1 MKRTL
6 ITALTALTVVLGAAN
21 NRNCVWDML
30 SAAMRQKPA
39 ENVLLSPLSLQQCL
53 GMLIC
58 GMPENNEISSLLGV
72 DRITAAAMQAAI
84 KSFPGEKREF
94 NIFNAVFFNR
104 NIKVKEKFVRD
115 VNTFFGGKAYRVDFN
130 RKSEVVETL
139 NDIVKHH
146 SRNMFDAIFKESD
159 IAGNP
164 AMMLLNILYF
174 KSAWQLP
181 FDRNLTQKRDFTP
194 ADGKSIKVNM
204 MEQKAYLPYYQ
215 DDKVSAILL
224 PYYGGRFQLLAAMP
238 TGKDKPLS
246 VVVEELK
253 SKNLLTFTQKFN
265 DSNETVCRIPVLN
278 LETDSDM
285 IPLLKSAGLK
295 QTLIPSGSFSGIT
308 DAPLGIDQVRQLVK
322 LKLDES
328 GTEMAAVTYAIARCA
343 LRPPQSKINYFYADR
358 PFVIVLFDRESGLIL
373 LTGIVNH
380 P

>member
-39 ENVLLSPLSLQQCL
+39 ENILLSPLSLQQCL

-115 VNTFFGGKAYRVDFN
+115 VNTLFGGKAYRVDFN

-194 ADGKSIKVNM
+194 ADGKSIKANM

-238 TGKDKPLS
+238 TSKDKPLS

-285 IPLLKSAGLK
+285 IPLLQSAGLK
-295 QTLIPSGSFSGIT
+295 QTLAPSGSFSGIT